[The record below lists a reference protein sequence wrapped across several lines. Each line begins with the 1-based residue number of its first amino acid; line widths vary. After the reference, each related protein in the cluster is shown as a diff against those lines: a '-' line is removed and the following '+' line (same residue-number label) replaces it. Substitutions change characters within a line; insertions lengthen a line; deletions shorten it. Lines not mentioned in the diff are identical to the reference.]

1 MGEADMKDPIAVEKK
16 KRERRKG
23 DGDGEGDEMR

>member
-16 KRERRKG
+16 NEKG
-23 DGDGEGDEMR
+23 GRGTGTGKEMR